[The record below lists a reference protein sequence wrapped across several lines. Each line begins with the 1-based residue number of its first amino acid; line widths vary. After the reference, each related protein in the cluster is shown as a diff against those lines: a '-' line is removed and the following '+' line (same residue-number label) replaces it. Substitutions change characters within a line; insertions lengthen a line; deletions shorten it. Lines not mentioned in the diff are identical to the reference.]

1 MSATPRSLSEV
12 ERGRARLPQPPA
24 PPPPPQTVAEAF
36 KGFVWRSVRYFL
48 YMLLG
53 LLALVFAPDML
64 AQETT
69 IEVPQG
75 PVFRSIAQADCR
87 WGQATSGLTP
97 SSVLSTLGSTV
108 YNGCSSVGRA
118 LPEEGRGRRFD
129 ACHPSH
135 FRQLYLDT
143 QGTE

>member
-1 MSATPRSLSEV
+1 MSAAPRSLREV

-53 LLALVFAPDML
+53 LLALVFAPNML

-75 PVFRSIAQADCR
+75 PVFPSIAQADCS

-97 SSVLSTLGSTV
+97 SSVLSTLRSTV